1 MEISRRDF
9 VKAAGVAAAT
19 VAMGGVTLS
28 EIANAASSNEFSKS
42 RLGFGMMRLPV
53 ISDPT
58 DFDYKQVFQMVDEFL
73 AQGYTYFDTSFV
85 YHNGKSEEAVRKAVV
100 ERHPRE
106 SFTVAT
112 KFPTFNLVPENEID
126 GIFESQ
132 LKNLG
137 VDYVDYYL
145 LHNIQTVYYDGV
157 DGNGGIIKQT
167 NLFDH
172 AKKFK
177 ADGKIKH
184 LGFSFHS
191 SAKLLDRIL
200 TEHPEVEFVQIALNP
215 IDWDSELVQAGK
227 CYEVIRK
234 HGKKV
239 VIMEPIKGGGLAK
252 LPDDAEK
259 NLKSMN
265 PNDSVASWSLRFSLD
280 LDDVI
285 TVLSGMSTLEQ
296 VKDNAKT
303 TKAAKPLSAKE
314 KTALDDAMK
323 IYRESAPIKQS
334 EIETYRGLTY
344 NKVPVTAILQAYSIC
359 QIQPD
364 PGFADDN
371 NYLKNA
377 FAEEAHLDFFKG
389 VPQEKVITADGAD
402 ITEKVETAVKWL
414 TEHSF

>member
-1 MEISRRDF
+1 MDF
-9 VKAAGVAAAT
+9 KK
-19 VAMGGVTLS
+19 
-28 EIANAASSNEFSKS
+28 SK
-42 RLGFGMMRLPV
+42 LGFGMMRLPTF
-53 ISDPT
+53 SSPT
-58 DFDYKQVFQMVDEFL
+58 DFDYKQIFQMVDEYFS
-73 AQGYTYFDTSFV
+73 AGYTYFDTSFV
-85 YHNGKSEEAVRKAVV
+85 YHNGKSEEAVRKSVV

-112 KFPTFNLVPENEID
+112 KFPTFNLVPEDQID
-126 GIFESQ
+126 SIFETQ

-145 LHNIQTVYYDGV
+145 LHNLQNAYYDGV
-157 DGNGGIIKQT
+157 DGKGGIVKKT
-167 NLFDH
+167 HLFDH

-177 ADGKIKH
+177 AEGKIKH

-215 IDWDSELVQAGK
+215 IDWDSEFVQAGK

-259 NLKSMN
+259 ILKSIN
-265 PNDSVASWSLRFSLD
+265 PDDSIASWSLRFSLD

-285 TVLSGMSTLEQ
+285 TVLSGMSTLQQ
-296 VKDNAKT
+296 VKDNIKT
-303 TKAAKPLSAKE
+303 TKAAKPLSEKE
-314 KTALDDAMK
+314 KSALDEAMK
-323 IYRESAPIKQS
+323 IYRENTPIKQS
-334 EIETYRGLTY
+334 EIDKYRGLTY

-359 QIQPD
+359 QVQPD
-364 PGFADDN
+364 PGFSDDN
-371 NYLKNA
+371 NYVKNA
-377 FAEEAHLDFFKG
+377 FIEAANLDIFKG
-389 VPQEKVITADGAD
+389 LPKEKVITADGID
-402 ITEKVETAVKWL
+402 ITVKVEKAVKWL
-414 TEHSF
+414 IEHSF

>member
-1 MEISRRDF
+1 MNF
-9 VKAAGVAAAT
+9 QK
-19 VAMGGVTLS
+19 
-28 EIANAASSNEFSKS
+28 SK
-42 RLGFGMMRLPV
+42 LGFGMMRLPTF
-53 ISDPT
+53 SEPT
-58 DFDYKQVFQMVDEFL
+58 DFDYQQIFQMVDEFL

-112 KFPTFNLVPENEID
+112 KFPTFSLVPEDQID
-126 GIFESQ
+126 RIFESQ
-132 LKNLG
+132 LKKLG

-157 DGNGGIIKQT
+157 DGKGGIIKET

-215 IDWDSELVQAGK
+215 IDWDSELVQAGA

-252 LPDDAEK
+252 LPDEAEK
-259 NLKSMN
+259 LLKSIN
-265 PNDSVASWSLRFSLD
+265 PDDSIASWSLRFSLD

-296 VKDNAKT
+296 VKDNIAT
-303 TKAAKPLSAKE
+303 TKAAKILSEDE
-314 KTALDDAMK
+314 KSALAEAMK

-334 EIETYRGLTY
+334 EIEKYRGLTY

-377 FAEEAHLDFFKG
+377 FAEEAHLDFFSG
-389 VPQEKVITADGAD
+389 LPNEKVIAADGTD
-402 ITEKVETAVKWL
+402 ITEKVENAVKWL